1 MNFKFN
7 YLLMLIAIAVI
18 ILLPNYV
25 LAQVNS
31 ANNLDSKI
39 TTKNV
44 NLTLANVIELLL
56 KNNRNLKNASLDRV
70 IQRQQL
76 RESESAFDWTFQ
88 PSLGVGLGYRN
99 SELEDS
105 LTLFDSIS
113 ISSSEN
119 SNSDDI
125 FLSTEDNV
133 SDDLDLI
140 RSTQLSSR
148 RRTSLGTSI
157 SVGVDPFADNNLT
170 LRLAQPLLRGAGK
183 TVNEAPIKQARFTE
197 NSNILE
203 LENTIIE
210 QITDATISYNALIQ
224 AQKTLEIQQSSLKTL
239 RQQLEFLQVLVNA
252 GRRAKAELI
261 DIQSEIA
268 NTQAGLVSTQNQLEQ
283 AKSELLGLLDL
294 APTVDVTATDNFGR
308 DRQQQIAKLTTL
320 NINELLEIAYAN
332 RPEYSQ
338 AKLNIQTAQIDRLIA
353 QDNQRWGL
361 DLQTNLDAG
370 DNVDISTGLV
380 LTRVFRDRSL
390 ETASVRSQVQLQQ
403 NQNDLARVSSAISRE
418 VQTRLK
424 QVQLTSDRITLARQA
439 RELAQRRLDIANE
452 KFRRGRETDI
462 FEVLELQSDLTFA
475 QETETTAQV
484 EFFDA
489 TTRFEQA
496 LGITL
501 ERWQQQ
507 VNSFRIN

>member
-1 MNFKFN
+1 
-7 YLLMLIAIAVI
+7 
-18 ILLPNYV
+18 
-25 LAQVNS
+25 
-31 ANNLDSKI
+31 
-39 TTKNV
+39 
-44 NLTLANVIELLL
+44 
-56 KNNRNLKNASLDRV
+56 
-70 IQRQQL
+70 
-76 RESESAFDWTFQ
+76 
-88 PSLGVGLGYRN
+88 
-99 SELEDS
+99 
-105 LTLFDSIS
+105 
-113 ISSSEN
+113 
-119 SNSDDI
+119 
-125 FLSTEDNV
+125 
-133 SDDLDLI
+133 
-140 RSTQLSSR
+140 
-148 RRTSLGTSI
+148 
-157 SVGVDPFADNNLT
+157 
-170 LRLAQPLLRGAGK
+170 
-183 TVNEAPIKQARFTE
+183 
-197 NSNILE
+197 
-203 LENTIIE
+203 
-210 QITDATISYNALIQ
+210 
-224 AQKTLEIQQSSLKTL
+224 
-239 RQQLEFLQVLVNA
+239 LVNA

-261 DIQSEIA
+261 DIQSSIA

-283 AKSELLGLLDL
+283 AKSQLLGVLDL
-294 APTVDVTATDNFGR
+294 DSTFDVTATDNFNR
-308 DRQQQIAKLTTL
+308 AQQQQIAKFTAL
-320 NINELLEIAYAN
+320 NINELIQIAYAN

-390 ETASVRSQVQLQQ
+390 ETASVQTQVKLQQ
-403 NQNDLARVSSAISRE
+403 NQNDLARVSSAIARE

-424 QVQLTSDRITLARQA
+424 QVQLTSDRITLTRQA

-484 EFFDA
+484 EFLDA

-507 VNSFRIN
+507 VNPFFDN

>member
-1 MNFKFN
+1 
-7 YLLMLIAIAVI
+7 L
-18 ILLPNYV
+18 
-25 LAQVNS
+25 
-31 ANNLDSKI
+31 
-39 TTKNV
+39 
-44 NLTLANVIELLL
+44 
-56 KNNRNLKNASLDRV
+56 
-70 IQRQQL
+70 
-76 RESESAFDWTFQ
+76 
-88 PSLGVGLGYRN
+88 
-99 SELEDS
+99 
-105 LTLFDSIS
+105 
-113 ISSSEN
+113 
-119 SNSDDI
+119 
-125 FLSTEDNV
+125 
-133 SDDLDLI
+133 
-140 RSTQLSSR
+140 
-148 RRTSLGTSI
+148 
-157 SVGVDPFADNNLT
+157 VD
-170 LRLAQPLLRGAGK
+170 
-183 TVNEAPIKQARFTE
+183 
-197 NSNILE
+197 
-203 LENTIIE
+203 
-210 QITDATISYNALIQ
+210 
-224 AQKTLEIQQSSLKTL
+224 
-239 RQQLEFLQVLVNA
+239 A

-283 AKSELLGLLDL
+283 AKSELLELLDL
-294 APTVDVTATDNFGR
+294 APTLDVTATDNFGR
-308 DRQQQIAKLTTL
+308 DRQQQITKFTAL
-320 NINELLEIAYAN
+320 NINELLKIAYAN

-353 QDNQRWGL
+353 RDNQRWGL

-390 ETASVRSQVQLQQ
+390 ETASIRSQVELQQ
-403 NQNDLARVSSAISRE
+403 NQNNLRRVSNAIALE

-484 EFFDA
+484 EFLDA
-489 TTRFEQA
+489 ATRLEQT

-507 VNSFRIN
+507 VNPFFNQ